1 MNRRLSC
8 RVTFS
13 VHEKKR
19 NANFFVLLLF
29 NHYHHKALKLFVSRA
44 HGLGRKEGRKKGKK
58 GKNRKTGTMRVLQK
72 GKGLKGNQTG
82 VLHVFNRT
90 RYACGNG

>member
-1 MNRRLSC
+1 MLFAGRFVEPSLSC

-13 VHEKKR
+13 VNEKKR
-19 NANFFVLLLF
+19 NANFFVLFLF

-58 GKNRKTGTMRVLQK
+58 GKKI
-72 GKGLKGNQTG
+72 GKPELCESCKKEKD
-82 VLHVFNRT
+82 
-90 RYACGNG
+90 